1 MASSPRNCN
10 GEYESYDQSFFMVLN
25 MHAPQKFKV
34 FSGNHKPSYDK
45 NLRKTIV
52 IKRSSLKNKTN
63 RSKDPVD
70 IDNYKKQR
78 NLVVSLNR
86 KAKSEYFNDVL
97 NFESSRTSL
106 FDDNKNNFI
115 LSISITYISE
125 TERFSTSP
133 FQSDV

>member
-1 MASSPRNCN
+1 
-10 GEYESYDQSFFMVLN
+10 MVLN

-34 FSGNHKPSYDK
+34 FSGNHKPGYYK

-52 IKRSSLKNKTN
+52 IKRSRLKNKTN

-70 IDNYKKQR
+70 IDSYKKQR

-86 KAKSEYFNDVL
+86 QAKSEYFNDVL
-97 NFESSRTSL
+97 NFESSRPSL

-115 LSISITYISE
+115 LSTSITYISE